1 MKILLFFAL
10 CYIMLYNG
18 KIKRLKD
25 LKSSRNL
32 FFKFFVCVYLKN
44 NL

>member
-10 CYIMLYNG
+10 CYIDNG